1 MMAIDQD
8 RWQRA
13 EALFHEALER
23 PPECR
28 AAFLDEACRGEA
40 DLHRQVG
47 LLLANDARAGDFLET
62 PAFLRPDTAS
72 PDRGSLVGRRLGT
85 YDLLSCIGAGGMG
98 EVYRAHDR
106 KLGRDVAIKTLPP
119 EFARDASRLARV
131 HREARA
137 LAALNHPNIA
147 AIYGLEESDGLDF
160 LVLELVEGDPLR
172 GPLDVATALDCACQV
187 ADAIQAAHEH
197 GIVHRDLKPANIR
210 LTPDGRVKVL
220 DFGVAKAATPA
231 PEPASA
237 PTGSSAGTL
246 SGLIVGTPGYMSP
259 EQARGFEVDH
269 RTDIWAFGCLCFEL
283 LTGSRA
289 FAGGSD
295 AETIAAILE
304 REPYWEALPD
314 GTPPDVAGLLRR
326 CLSKDASG
334 RPGSMAAVRAVL
346 DQARRR
352 PGRLARAVAQL
363 RRPRCA
369 VAAGTLFVLLGYAGL
384 RLYENASR
392 VRWVR
397 GQAVP
402 EIARLIEAGNHEGA
416 SRLLRRADSIAPG
429 DPDLA
434 KVRDTIAMPAAFQT
448 NPAGAEVW
456 ATGYQP
462 DDEDWVRLGTTP
474 FTTKVLPIGF
484 YRVRVQKP
492 GSEIIDA
499 SAEVRGGN
507 AVVFDLDPAGSLP
520 PGMVRVPAGIAS
532 VGSLDDVRVGAFVI
546 DRLEVTNRQFKAF
559 VDRGGYRERQY
570 WKQEFTRDG
579 HPIAWSAAMLAFRDS
594 TGQPGPSTWSGGGY
608 PSGRDDDPVNGVSWY
623 EAAAYA
629 EFAGKRLPSIY
640 HWQRAASPGWFWEI
654 VELSNFRG
662 DGPAPA
668 GSFRGLGAYGTLD
681 MAGNVKEWCSNE
693 VAGQRYVRGGAWNQ
707 PVWTFAEPDA
717 RSPWDRSPENGFR
730 CVRDDARDA
739 AALDAPVTPES
750 MGRGEVEPV
759 SDDAFDL
766 YRSLYAYDPT
776 PLDAHTER
784 EVEETP
790 DWRRE
795 TVSFASA
802 IPNER
807 ITAYF
812 YIPKHVPPPY
822 QAVLYA
828 NPGMAMRLPAP
839 QNSEERIFEFVVKS
853 GRAFLHPA
861 LKGYYQRRYAA
872 PAAGPNDA
880 RDRLVAESK
889 EFRRSIDYLASR
901 ADIDRERL
909 GVFGVSRGA
918 TLVPIFAV
926 GEDRL
931 KSAVLFSVGLTPKR
945 LKRAEADPFNFI
957 PRFKVPTLMATGL
970 YDFPFPVEAS
980 QRRMLALL
988 GAPDRDKRLVQW
1000 PGGHGDLAPNYPVLT
1015 REALAWFDR
1024 YLGPAK

>member
-1 MMAIDQD
+1 MAIDQD

-13 EALFHEALER
+13 EELFHAALER
-23 PPECR
+23 PPERR
-28 AAFLDEACRGEA
+28 AAFLNEACHGEA

-47 LLLANDARAGDFLET
+47 LLVANDERAGDFLET
-62 PAFLRPDTAS
+62 PAFLRLDTAT

-85 YDLLSCIGAGGMG
+85 YDLLSFIGAGGMG
-98 EVYRAHDR
+98 EVYRAHDS

-131 HREARA
+131 HREART

-147 AIYGLEESDGLDF
+147 TIYGLEESDGLDY

-172 GPLDVATALDCACQV
+172 GPLDLATALDCACQV

-220 DFGVAKAATPA
+220 DFGVAKAMTPVA
-231 PEPASA
+231 EPASA
-237 PTGSSAGTL
+237 PTSASVGTQV
-246 SGLIVGTPGYMSP
+246 GLIVGTPGYMSP
-259 EQARGFEVDH
+259 EQARGLEVDH
-269 RTDIWAFGCLCFEL
+269 RTDIWAFGCLSFEL
-283 LTGSRA
+283 LAGTRA
-289 FAGGSD
+289 IARGTD

-304 REPYWEALPD
+304 QGPDWEALPD
-314 GTPPDVAGLLRR
+314 GTPPDVVGLLRR

-334 RPGSMAAVRAVL
+334 RPGSMAEVRAIL
-346 DQARRR
+346 EEARRQ
-352 PGRLARAVAQL
+352 PGRLRSALAQF
-363 RRPRCA
+363 RRPRYA
-369 VAAGTLFVLLGYAGL
+369 VAAAALLLLLGYAGV
-384 RLYENASR
+384 RLYQYGSR

-397 GQAVP
+397 VQAVP
-402 EIARLIEAGNHEGA
+402 EIARLVEAGNYEGA
-416 SRLLRRADSIAPG
+416 SRLLRRADSIVPG
-429 DPDLA
+429 DPA
-434 KVRDTIAMPAAFQT
+434 VAQIRDRIAMPATFGT

-456 ATGYQP
+456 ATGYRP

-474 FTTKVLPIGF
+474 FTTKLLPIGF

-492 GSEIIDA
+492 GFETITA

-507 AVVFDLDPAGSLP
+507 AVVFDLDPVGSLP
-520 PGMVRVPAGIAS
+520 PGMVRVPTGIAS
-532 VGSLDDVRVGAFVI
+532 VGTLDDMKVEPFVI
-546 DRLEVTNRQFKAF
+546 DRLEVTNRQFKEF
-559 VDRGGYRERQY
+559 VDRGGYRQRQF
-570 WKQEFTRDG
+570 WKQGFIRDG
-579 HPIAWSAAMLAFRDS
+579 HPLSWNEAMQVFRDS
-594 TGQPGPSTWSGGGY
+594 TGQPGPSTWGSGGY
-608 PSGRDDDPVNGVSWY
+608 PSGHDDYPVNGVSWY
-623 EAAAYA
+623 EAEAYA

-668 GSFRGLGAYGTLD
+668 GASRGLGAYGTLD

-730 CVRDDARDA
+730 CVRDGARDV
-739 AALDAPVTPES
+739 AALDAPVTPEL
-750 MGRGEVEPV
+750 MGRRDVKAVP
-759 SDDAFDL
+759 DDVFDL
-766 YRSLYAYDPT
+766 YRSLYAYDST
-776 PLDAHTER
+776 RLDARTER
-784 EVEETP
+784 AVEETQ

-812 YIPKHVPPPY
+812 YIPKRARPPY

-828 NPGMAMRLPAP
+828 NSGMAMRLPTP
-839 QNSEERIFEFVVKS
+839 EDGEERIFEFIVKG

-872 PAAGPNDA
+872 PPAGPNDS

-889 EFRRSIDYLASR
+889 DFRRAIDYLASR
-901 ADIDRERL
+901 ADVDREHL

-918 TLVPIFAV
+918 TIVPILAV
-926 GEDRL
+926 GESRL
-931 KSAVLFSVGLTPKR
+931 RSAVLFSVGLTPKR
-945 LKRAEADPFNFI
+945 LKLAEADPFDFI
-957 PRFKVPTLMATGL
+957 PRFTVPTLMATGL
-970 YDFPFPVEAS
+970 YDFWFPIETS
-980 QRRMLALL
+980 QRPMLALL
-988 GAPDRDKRLVQW
+988 GAPERDKRLIQW
-1000 PGGHGDLAPNYPVLT
+1000 AGGHGDLAPNYAMLT

-1024 YLGPAK
+1024 YLGPVR